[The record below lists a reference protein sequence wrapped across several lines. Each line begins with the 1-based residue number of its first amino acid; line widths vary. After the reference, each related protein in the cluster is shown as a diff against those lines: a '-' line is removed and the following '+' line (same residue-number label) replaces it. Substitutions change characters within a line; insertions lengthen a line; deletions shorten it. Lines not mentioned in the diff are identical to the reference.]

1 MPLHAANTMIDPSPA
16 AALAA
21 PLAPFRGTRVELELH
36 GATAVVRLSNPPQ
49 GFMDEAMEAE
59 LEQVL
64 ARLDDPACWPEG
76 RVVVL
81 TGGDPG
87 VFVRHYDVGLL
98 HRRATAMRTRGKTFS
113 LERPVPEAGI
123 HRCIERID
131 RSRLVFIAA
140 VNGTAMGGGFELAL
154 GCDLRVVQHGPHQ
167 LGLPELNAG
176 LLPGATGTQVLARL
190 LGPALALQCLLT
202 ARVFRPEELPPLGLA
217 QACVDDALAHALQL
231 AARLQA
237 VPARACAHIK
247 RLVRDAAHRPAAEG
261 LAAERTLFCDCM
273 VDPEAEPLMRDIAE
287 GRRTLADAPEPQPQS
302 SFTPAVRM

>member
-1 MPLHAANTMIDPSPA
+1 MSTT
-16 AALAA
+16 
-21 PLAPFRGTRVELELH
+21 LAPTHGTRVALSLH
-36 GATAVVRLSNPPQ
+36 GAVAVVRLSNPPT
-49 GFMDEAMEAE
+49 GLMDDVMEAE

-64 ARLDDPACWPEG
+64 AQLDDPAVWPGG

-81 TGGDPG
+81 TGGEPG
-87 VFVRHYDVGLL
+87 VFVRHYDVAVL
-98 HRRATAMRTRGKTFS
+98 HQRGQALRARGKSFT
-113 LERPVPEAGI
+113 LERPVPPAGI
-123 HRCIERID
+123 HRCIERIGH
-131 RSRLVFIAA
+131 SPLIYIAA

>member
-1 MPLHAANTMIDPSPA
+1 MSTTLVPTH
-16 AALAA
+16 
-21 PLAPFRGTRVELELH
+21 GTRVALSLH
-36 GATAVVRLSNPPQ
+36 GAVAVVRLSNPPT
-49 GFMDEAMEAE
+49 GLMDDVMEAE

-64 ARLDDPACWPEG
+64 AQLDDPAVWPGG

-81 TGGDPG
+81 TGGEPG
-87 VFVRHYDVGLL
+87 VFVRHYDVAVL
-98 HRRATAMRTRGKTFS
+98 HQRGQALRARGKTFT
-113 LERPVPEAGI
+113 LERPVPPAGI
-123 HRCIERID
+123 HRCIERIGH
-131 RSRLVFIAA
+131 SPLIYIAA

>member
-1 MPLHAANTMIDPSPA
+1 MTAPPA
-16 AALAA
+16 APFQGARVALS
-21 PLAPFRGTRVELELH
+21 LH
-36 GATAVVRLSNPPQ
+36 GPVAVVRLSNPPT
-49 GFMDEAMEAE
+49 GLMDDVMEAE

-64 ARLDDPACWPEG
+64 AQLDDAAAWPGG

-81 TGGDPG
+81 TGGEPG
-87 VFVRHYDVGLL
+87 VFVRHYDVAVL
-98 HRRATAMRTRGKTFS
+98 HQRGQALRARGKTFM
-113 LERPVPEAGI
+113 LERPVPPAGI
-123 HRCIERID
+123 HRCIERIE
-131 RSRLVFIAA
+131 RSALVFIAA

-154 GCDLRVVQHGPHQ
+154 ACDLRVVQHGPHQ

-273 VDPEAEPLMRDIAE
+273 VDPEAEPLMRAIAE
-287 GRRTLADAPEPQPQS
+287 GRRTLADAPELQPGAGS
-302 SFTPAVRM
+302 

>member
-1 MPLHAANTMIDPSPA
+1 MPAPTMRDPAPLPPVAMTAPPA
-16 AALAA
+16 APFQGARVALS
-21 PLAPFRGTRVELELH
+21 LH
-36 GATAVVRLSNPPQ
+36 GSVAVVRLSNPPT
-49 GFMDEAMEAE
+49 GLMDDVMEAE

-64 ARLDDPACWPEG
+64 AQLDDPAAWPGG

-81 TGGDPG
+81 TGGEPG
-87 VFVRHYDVGLL
+87 VFVRHYDVAVL
-98 HRRATAMRTRGKTFS
+98 HQRGQALRARGKTFT
-113 LERPVPEAGI
+113 LERPVPPAGI
-123 HRCIERID
+123 HRCIERIE
-131 RSRLVFIAA
+131 RSALVFIAA

-154 GCDLRVVQHGPHQ
+154 ACDLRVVQHGPHQ

-176 LLPGATGTQVLARL
+176 LLPGATGTQVLTRL

-202 ARVFRPEELPPLGLA
+202 ARVFRPEELPQLGLA

-247 RLVRDAAHRPAAEG
+247 RLVRDAAHRPAAES

-273 VDPEAEPLMRDIAE
+273 VDPEAEPLMRAIAE
-287 GRRTLADAPEPQPQS
+287 GRRTLADPPG
-302 SFTPAVRM
+302 

>member
-1 MPLHAANTMIDPSPA
+1 MSTT
-16 AALAA
+16 
-21 PLAPFRGTRVELELH
+21 LAPTHGTRVALSLH
-36 GATAVVRLSNPPQ
+36 GAVAVVRLSNPPT
-49 GFMDEAMEAE
+49 GLMDDVMEAE

-64 ARLDDPACWPEG
+64 AQLDDPAVWPGG

-81 TGGDPG
+81 TGGEPG
-87 VFVRHYDVGLL
+87 VFVRHYDVAVL
-98 HRRATAMRTRGKTFS
+98 HQRGQALRARGKSFT
-113 LERPVPEAGI
+113 LERPVPQAGI
-123 HRCIERID
+123 HRCIERIGH
-131 RSRLVFIAA
+131 SPLIYIAA

-273 VDPEAEPLMRDIAE
+273 VDPEAEPLMRAIAE

>member
-1 MPLHAANTMIDPSPA
+1 MTTSKTDRTADR
-16 AALAA
+16 AA
-21 PLAPFRGTRVELELH
+21 PPNPGQRTACRIHGPTALIELF
-36 GATAVVRLSNPPQ
+36 NPPQ
-49 GFMDEAMEAE
+49 GYMDEAMEAE
-59 LEQVL
+59 LWGWLEH
-64 ARLDDPACWPEG
+64 LDDPMRWPEG

-81 TGGDPG
+81 TGRDPG
-87 VFVRHYDVGLL
+87 VFVRHYDVGVLL
-98 HRRATAMRTRGKTFS
+98 QRSLALRARGKTFT
-113 LERPVPEAGI
+113 LDRLVPAAGI
-123 HRCIERID
+123 HRCIERIG
-131 RSRLVFIAA
+131 RSPLVFIAA

-273 VDPEAEPLMRDIAE
+273 VDPEAEPLMRAIAE
-287 GRRTLADAPEPQPQS
+287 GRRTLADP
-302 SFTPAVRM
+302 PA

>member
-1 MPLHAANTMIDPSPA
+1 MRNPASLPSVAMSSPPA
-16 AALAA
+16 A
-21 PLAPFRGTRVELELH
+21 PFQGTRVALSLH
-36 GATAVVRLSNPPQ
+36 GPVAVVRLSNPPT
-49 GFMDEAMEAE
+49 GLMDDVMEAE

-64 ARLDDPACWPEG
+64 AQLDDPAAWPGG

-81 TGGDPG
+81 TGGEPG
-87 VFVRHYDVGLL
+87 VFVRHYDVAVL
-98 HRRATAMRTRGKTFS
+98 HQRGQALRARGKTFT
-113 LERPVPEAGI
+113 LERPVPPAGI
-123 HRCIERID
+123 HRCIERIG
-131 RSRLVFIAA
+131 RSPLVFIAA

-273 VDPEAEPLMRDIAE
+273 VDPEAEPLMRAIAE
-287 GRRTLADAPEPQPQS
+287 GRRTLADP
-302 SFTPAVRM
+302 PA